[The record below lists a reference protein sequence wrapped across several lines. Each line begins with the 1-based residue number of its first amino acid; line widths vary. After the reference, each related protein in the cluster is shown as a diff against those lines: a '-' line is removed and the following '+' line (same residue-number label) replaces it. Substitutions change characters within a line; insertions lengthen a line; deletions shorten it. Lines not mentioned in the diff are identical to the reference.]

1 YLCNTAAREIREGG
15 GISVGGNTYNF
26 ECLSYDNKY
35 NAAGGTKVAQALLNR
50 QGAKFIGGCVGTAPV
65 QALQALAERQDALVF
80 TVAWGASIK
89 GVDHPMTFTQMN
101 TPGEI
106 LPLLIAYI
114 AKQYP
119 EAKSVAMLNPNDAT
133 GKETE
138 ALAGDI
144 WGKNGVEVAASDFY
158 ERGTTEFQ
166 PIAARLASLKPAI
179 IDLGA
184 TPP

>member
-1 YLCNTAAREIREGG
+1 GASAG
-15 GISVGGNTYNF
+15 
-26 ECLSYDNKY
+26 
-35 NAAGGTKVAQALLNR
+35 NAAVPEWQAVAE
-50 QGAKFIGGCVGTAPV
+50 G
-65 QALQALAERQDALVF
+65 QDALVF
-80 TVAWGASIK
+80 TGAWGERIK
-89 GVDHPMTFTQMN
+89 GFVHHMTFTQMN
-101 TPGEI
+101 TPGEV

-119 EAKSVAMLNPNDAT
+119 VAKSVAMLNPNDAT